1 MSLRPKMDNEL
12 IAINEK
18 ITKMA
23 KRIQEDILH
32 AVNSLKERD
41 AALARQIIDEGDV
54 VDDMEDEINADCFT
68 FLATQSPVATD
79 LRYCVSVMKM
89 IRDLERMGDHCE
101 SLAKFTIRLEK
112 EDYLQELIDIPRMAE
127 NAAHMVN
134 NAISAFLNRDLRLAR
149 KVWKADDEVDY
160 LFRKIYDEQ
169 LKLAQETGNANI
181 CISFAF
187 IASHLERIADY
198 ATNICEEAVFVME
211 GEYSME

>member
-1 MSLRPKMDNEL
+1 MSLRPRMDEEL

-18 ITKMA
+18 VTVMA
-23 KRIQEDILH
+23 QRIQRDILS
-32 AVNSLKERD
+32 AVDSIKEKD
-41 AALARQIIDEGDV
+41 GALARQIIDEGDV
-54 VDDMEDEINADCFT
+54 VDDMEDEINADCFA
-68 FLATQSPVATD
+68 FLATQAPVATD

-89 IRDLERMGDHCE
+89 VRDLERMGDHCE
-101 SLAKFTIRLEK
+101 SLAKFTIRLEN

-127 NAAHMVN
+127 HAAHMVN
-134 NAISAFLNRDLRLAR
+134 NAITAFLTKDLRLAR

-169 LKLAQETGNANI
+169 LVLAQETGNVNV

-198 ATNICEEAVFVME
+198 ATNICEEVVFVME